1 MTLSDIVLIVLFVTL
16 GALLGGVISFGS
28 GQYALS
34 KSFALTQDSEL
45 LTSLRFDISVLKK
58 VDTEL
63 GENLDLLMNKDVVPS
78 VKFAEAGNP
87 YQQLLFQFLEN
98 LYGGPLFRIT
108 KRTIPRQE
116 FVVDSW
122 PEAAPNVTEI
132 DFTLYQDL
140 TEFYRTLSRVNESIK
155 EIRYWVGGGP
165 GVVSMRTANRIDEL
179 NATIDQYVADLTQVR
194 ITQLRSEVTLEIQ
207 RLEARRRKIIDKV

>member
-1 MTLSDIVLIVLFVTL
+1 MTLSDIFLIVLFVTV

-34 KSFALTQDSEL
+34 KSFALTQDMEH

-63 GENLDLLMNKDVVPS
+63 GENLDLMLNKGVVPS

-108 KRTIPRQE
+108 ERSIPREE

-122 PEAAPNVTEI
+122 PEAAPNVTEV
-132 DFTLYQDL
+132 DFGLYQNL
-140 TEFYRTLSRVNESIK
+140 TEFYRTLSRINESVK

-179 NATIDQYVADLTQVR
+179 NATIDKYVADLTQEKILELKNQV
-194 ITQLRSEVTLEIQ
+194 TQEIQ
-207 RLEARRRKIIDKV
+207 RLEEQRRKITDTV